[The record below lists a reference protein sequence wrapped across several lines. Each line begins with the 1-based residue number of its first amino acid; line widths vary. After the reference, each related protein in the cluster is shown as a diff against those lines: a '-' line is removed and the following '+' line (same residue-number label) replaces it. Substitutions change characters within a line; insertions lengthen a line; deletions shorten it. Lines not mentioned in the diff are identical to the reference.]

1 MNARLFQSAIAAAL
15 LLSPFAANSAS
26 IPVGTAL
33 KSGVNAGVF
42 AFGHTDFSFST
53 LIPGTPIQIFETSES
68 ELSVEGDTFENSS
81 FKVRANLASGDAGL
95 AFSGGDVPETT
106 YDYTIYASIFDTLDF
121 SFDDG
126 SDGLVEF
133 DLKLDGSLTK
143 NLDLIGNVYTQ
154 VDVWEYEKGVTP
166 FFVNDFGTIS
176 TIPASDQLM
185 LERLELVLSED
196 FDGPAYAGA
205 DPDHYVYLTYAE
217 IGALPAGS
225 VVPVDLSRPLSF
237 TAREDK
243 SYAVSVSLV
252 SYLVLNLAGTE
263 LDFFNSAGIEITGVT
278 GPTGAPGLFT
288 SASALLPG
296 SANLGATAAVPLPAP
311 LFLLPAG
318 LALLVAAGRRR
329 RPVCAAA

>member
-1 MNARLFQSAIAAAL
+1 MNTKLFPSAVAAAL
-15 LLSPFAANSAS
+15 LLSPFVANSAS

-68 ELSVEGDTFENSS
+68 ELNLEGDTFENSS
-81 FKVRANLASGDAGL
+81 FKARANLASGDAGL

-121 SFDDG
+121 SFADG
-126 SDGLVEF
+126 ADGLIEF
-133 DLKLDGSLTK
+133 DLRLDGSLTK

-154 VDVWEYEKGVTP
+154 VEVWEYEKGATP
-166 FFVNDFGTIS
+166 FVVNEFGLIS
-176 TIPASDQLM
+176 AAPASNQLM

-196 FDGPAYAGA
+196 FDGPANAGA
-205 DPDHYVYLTYAE
+205 DPDHYVYLTYAD
-217 IGALPAGS
+217 ISDLPSGS
-225 VVPVDLSRPLSF
+225 VIPVDLSRPLSF

-252 SYLVLNLAGTE
+252 SLLILTLAGTE

-278 GPTGAPGLFT
+278 GPTGAPGLFI

-311 LFLLPAG
+311 LLLLPTG
-318 LALLVAAGRRR
+318 LALLVATGRRR
-329 RPVCAAA
+329 RRMA